1 MLEQLRSPRER
12 DRGAS
17 LITALMLGALALTL
31 ALTLAGMG
39 FSHLTISNRLSNISQ
54 ARSLAEAVVSKGIER
69 LVSTEGKAF
78 GPDSPLHDLSISFAG
93 APGGT
98 GVLTFDKTDAESR
111 GLPYCTNNLKGD
123 TSTEGFGGRLVPPQ
137 AVHFVGI
144 GTHNGAT
151 KKIEVIVAFPSY
163 QFALSSKGPVSSTGS
178 LIVAGADEPED
189 MLPSVEDA
197 LARGD
202 LLPGHIASNSGDNGA
217 LMLKEGGGKKIRVT
231 GDARAAGTIE
241 THSNTSQRIIDGDE
255 RPNAGT
261 VDLPSIDIGDFDP
274 TKLGE
279 PQGLPDPADWDDPVA
294 LDGLVRHNGDV
305 VLDGKL
311 NLPKNS
317 RGSVLWVNG
326 DLTLNQGLQGVGAI
340 FATGNITIRNAGQSN
355 VDADNVCAV
364 IAGKKLTVE
373 GAGSGG
379 AFFQGVVA
387 SGDDMSFS
395 GVTVAGASVVG
406 VTKLNGADLSTSDPK
421 LTLTD
426 ANVVNTPTTV
436 DFDFQ
441 FQVGMGAGGGSGNG
455 WAAPNVP
462 PSMAIDSHSR
472 PNFEVSQ
479 LYDPASDDFV
489 PGPGGWAQFDGFTPY
504 TYDETTHTHT
514 GSPNGFRV
522 RDSSSP
528 DGWKFLSRAE
538 LEGQL
543 YTIGSNYGP
552 ITNGQTGSARRDY
565 ANWDAYFADPASPYH
580 SMAELIDGWV
590 NDNVNGDR
598 GVRENLTKLNE
609 WYDGHTSQSQQSGHF
624 SLDPNRFVQWDS
636 RTKIALWRE
645 L

>member
-1 MLEQLRSPRER
+1 M
-12 DRGAS
+12 
-17 LITALMLGALALTL
+17 ITALMLGALALTL

-54 ARSLAEAVVSKGIER
+54 ARTLAEAVVSKGIER

-78 GPDSPLHDLSISFAG
+78 GPDSSLHDLSVSFAG

-98 GVLTFDKTDAESR
+98 GTLTFDQADAASR
-111 GLPYCTNNLKGD
+111 GLPCCTNNLKGD
-123 TSTEGFGGRLVPPQ
+123 TSKEGFSGRLVPPHS
-137 AVHFVGI
+137 VHFVGI
-144 GTHNGAT
+144 GTHNGVT
-151 KKIEVIVAFPSY
+151 RMIESIVNFPSY
-163 QFALSSKGPVSSTGS
+163 QFALSSKGPISSEGN
-178 LIVAGADEPED
+178 LIVAGADDPED
-189 MLPSVEDA
+189 LLPSVEDA

-202 LLPGHIASNSGDNGA
+202 LLPGHVASNSSDNGA
-217 LMLKEGGGKKIRVT
+217 LTLKEGATKRIKVT

-241 THSNTSQRIIDGDE
+241 THTNIPDGKIIDGDE

-279 PQGLPDPADWDDPVA
+279 PQGLPDPSKWDEPVS

-305 VLDGKL
+305 VLNGKL
-311 NLPKNS
+311 NLPSNS
-317 RGSVLWVNG
+317 RGSILWVNG

-340 FATGNITIRNAGQSN
+340 FATGNVIIRNAGQSN
-355 VDADNVCAV
+355 LNSDNVCAIV
-364 IAGKKLTVE
+364 AGKKLTVE
-373 GAGSGG
+373 GEGANG

-387 SGDDMSFS
+387 SGDDMTFS
-395 GVTVAGASVVG
+395 GVTVAGAAVVG
-406 VTKLNGADLSTSDPK
+406 VSKLNGTDLSTSNPQ
-421 LTLTD
+421 LTLAD
-426 ANVVNTPTTV
+426 ANVINTPTTV

-441 FQVGMGAGGGSGNG
+441 FEVGMGGGAGGGSAEG
-455 WAAPNVP
+455 WGTPNVP
-462 PSMAIDSHSR
+462 PSMSVDSHRR

-504 TYDETTHTHT
+504 TYDEATHTHS

-522 RDSSSP
+522 RDPGAP
-528 DGWKFLSRAE
+528 DGWRFLNRAE
-538 LEGQL
+538 LEAQM
-543 YTIGSNYGP
+543 YTIGTNYGP

-565 ANWDAYFADPASPYH
+565 ANWNDYFADPASRYH
-580 SMAELIDGWV
+580 SMADLIDGWV
-590 NDNVNGDR
+590 DSNVNGPK
-598 GVRENLTKLNE
+598 GVREGLAKLNQ
-609 WYDGHTSQSQQSGHF
+609 WYDDHTSQSQQSGHF